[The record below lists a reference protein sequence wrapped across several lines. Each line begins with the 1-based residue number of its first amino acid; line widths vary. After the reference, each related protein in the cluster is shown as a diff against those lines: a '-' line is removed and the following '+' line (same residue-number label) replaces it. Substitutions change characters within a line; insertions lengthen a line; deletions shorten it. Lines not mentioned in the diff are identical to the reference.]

1 MTTWLSDLS
10 ANRHIKTY
18 VKDFLDVSGN
28 MTVRQSDDYNW
39 NSYGQLIKGVHEADS
54 NTEFG
59 LCVGLD
65 SSGTTM
71 IVGAV
76 TQDGGNTDTND
87 GAAIVYRF
95 DETTNLWYQ
104 LGDTLT
110 SSSASEYGQYVD
122 INDAGNRVMTVD
134 AAANSVEIYDL
145 SGTNWVNIGTIT
157 QHSLDYTGGRMS
169 GDGNTIVF
177 SNYAIDTLYMYR
189 YDGTTWLAIGTI
201 TGGSNAGYSPNLS
214 YDGNRVTYGD
224 VAANGNDG
232 TVKVFDYSGGV
243 TWTQVGS
250 TLTSPYTDAQFGTT
264 SDLSKDGSIVA
275 VGGSSKCIVAVYQF
289 SNDTNDWV
297 QMGSVLVGPGGF
309 DSGTQ
314 YGASVRLSDDGLTLA
329 VSEFLGDSPTLSDSG
344 SLFVYKYIN
353 GDWEQQ
359 GSTVYGAVENARIG
373 ANVGRGMDMNGDG
386 TKIAVGAY
394 YAFDKD
400 GYTQVYQWSQ
410 ASRENPMLDISGNEL
425 SVWAD
430 AESNPTNYR
439 QELISIVAAD
449 AYYGVSVSMNHDGT
463 IMGVGQATAT
473 AGTNSEGGILH
484 IYKYRNGIWK
494 ALSGGNIQGHLAST
508 QFGLTHALSKDGFTV
523 AGAGYYNATNT
534 PSTAG
539 SIRVFSYVNGTWTQ
553 KGDEIS
559 GTLQNENLG
568 VTSMD
573 MNGDGTVVVGYSN
586 LETVKVFQYSEDTN
600 TWTQMGGSLPKT
612 TGGDGTTGYPRR
624 VSLDEAGTTLVVGD
638 PRSNSDLGQTKI
650 YKFIDGSWTQLGSTI
665 DGDPGTNQFGTREG
679 CVTRLSDDGTIVA
692 TGSRFFAKDGTT
704 YNDGYMRVFKYVE
717 ARGDWV
723 QMGRTLYGDAGIGD
737 SFAYSM
743 DMSSDGKTLA
753 VGSPHG
759 DYESTNDGGTYV
771 FKYIDSLG
779 DWILLGLYSTSNDFI
794 GFPSQT
800 VDVDYMGR
808 QTALSGDGKRYA
820 SGSYSNHKVA
830 SYDILFEPAFKVTD
844 TEIRMTKPTYIRE
857 FYLQSSTNYYPIIYI
872 GERKNIY
879 RMYIRDENND
889 DSVAV
894 FASSFTESSD
904 DRIKG
909 DEVLITNATD
919 TLMKLR
925 PQTYKKYGNFDCSGT
940 YMVESGLIAQD
951 IWYNT
956 PELRHLVTLP
966 MNAEPLPLPEGIDTT
981 HDIQNDPDYT
991 NLGWGNDNASV
1002 NYTQLISFLIQS
1014 NQEQQ
1019 ELLDTQKSQI
1029 EDLLTRVT
1037 ALENPATV

>member
-28 MTVRQSDDYNW
+28 MTVRQSDDYKW
-39 NSYGQLIKGVHEADS
+39 NSYGQLIKGVHEGDNS
-54 NTEFG
+54 TQLGFS
-59 LCVGLD
+59 VGLD

-71 IVGAV
+71 IVGAID
-76 TQDGGNTDTND
+76 QDGGNTGTD
-87 GAAIVYRF
+87 GGVAIVYRY

-110 SSSASEYGQYVD
+110 SSTAVSYGQYVD
-122 INDAGNRVMTVD
+122 INDAGNRVMTAD
-134 AAANSVEIYDL
+134 TNPNIVEIYDL

-177 SNYAIDTLYMYR
+177 TDYTIDTQYMYR

-201 TGGSNAGYSPNLS
+201 TGGSNAAYSPNLS

-224 VAANGNDG
+224 IGAAQ
-232 TVKVFDYSGGV
+232 VKVYDYSSGI

-250 TLTSPYTDAQFGTT
+250 TLTSPVSSSNFGVA

-275 VGGSSKCIVAVYQF
+275 VGSSTKNIVAVYQF

-297 QMGSVLVGPGGF
+297 QMGSLLVGPGGF

-329 VSEFLGDSPTLSDSG
+329 VTEFLGDSDTGLSG
-344 SLFVYKYIN
+344 TGALFVYKYIN

-359 GSTVYGAVENARIG
+359 GSTVYGAVVDARIG
-373 ANVGRGMDMNGDG
+373 LTVGRALDMNGDG

-394 YAFDKD
+394 YAFGED
-400 GYTQVYQWSQ
+400 GYAQVFQWSKT
-410 ASRENPMLDISGNEL
+410 SRENSMLDVSGNEL

-430 AESNPTNYR
+430 AESNPANYR
-439 QELISIVAAD
+439 SEVIGSIVESNS
-449 AYYGVSVSMNHDGT
+449 YGASVSMNKDGT
-463 IMGVGQATAT
+463 IMAVGESGWSNNT
-473 AGTNSEGGILH
+473 GRVY
-484 IYKYRNGIWK
+484 IYKYRHGTWELLNGAIIYASLSQSSFGAAT
-494 ALSGGNIQGHLAST
+494 ALSND
-508 QFGLTHALSKDGFTV
+508 GLTIAI
-523 AGAGYYNATNT
+523 GAEK
-534 PSTAG
+534 PRG
-539 SIRVFSYVNGTWTQ
+539 SPNYTGLVYVYEFVNGTWTQ
-553 KGDEIS
+553 KGDAIE
-559 GTLQNENLG
+559 GTNSSESLG
-568 VTSMD
+568 IRGLD
-573 MNGDGTVVVGYSN
+573 MNGDGTVVAAQGDGAV
-586 LETVKVFQYSEDTN
+586 VKVFQYSEDTN
-600 TWTQMGGSLPKT
+600 TWTQMGVTLTAASASGI
-612 TGGDGTTGYPRR
+612 

-638 PRSNSDLGQTKI
+638 PGATPWGETKI

-665 DGDPGTNQFGTREG
+665 IGEHSARGDTVNDGN
-679 CVTRLSDDGTIVA
+679 VTRVSADGTIVA
-692 TGSRFFAKDGTT
+692 TGSRLYSKANTSA
-704 YNDGYMRVFKYVE
+704 DGYARVFKYVE

-723 QMGRTLYGDAGIGD
+723 QMGRTLYGDAGAGD
-737 SFAYSM
+737 NFAYSM
-743 DMSSDGKTLA
+743 DMSADGKTLA
-753 VGSPHG
+753 VGAPYQDIEQSG
-759 DYESTNDGGTYV
+759 DGTTYV
-771 FKYIDSLG
+771 YKYIDSLG
-779 DWILLGLYSTSNDFI
+779 DWMLLGHYHQDNTNR
-794 GFPSQT
+794 GFRP
-800 VDVDYMGR
+800 DVNATNLMGF
-808 QTALSGDGKRYA
+808 QTALSGDGTRYA
-820 SGSYSNHKVA
+820 SGSSTYNKVVT
-830 SYDILFEPAFKVTD
+830 YNILFEPAFKVTD
-844 TEIRMTKPTYIRE
+844 NEILMNKPTYINELRIPA
-857 FYLQSSTNYYPIIYI
+857 TNNYWATIYI
-872 GERKNIY
+872 EDWSLENRLYFRTYDNGTGMAIY
-879 RMYIRDENND
+879 
-889 DSVAV
+889 AG
-894 FASSFTESSD
+894 ASLLTSD

-966 MNAEPLPLPEGIDTT
+966 TNAEPLPLPEGIDTT

-1019 ELLDTQKSQI
+1019 ALIDTQKTQI

>member
-28 MTVRQSDDYNW
+28 MTVRQSDDYKW
-39 NSYGQLIKGVHEADS
+39 NSYGQLIKGVHEVDNATQLGFS
-54 NTEFG
+54 
-59 LCVGLD
+59 VGLD

-71 IVGAV
+71 IVGAIN
-76 TQDGGNTDTND
+76 QDGGSTGTD
-87 GAAIVYRF
+87 GGVAFVYRY

-110 SSSASEYGQYVD
+110 SSTAVSYGQYVD
-122 INDAGNRVMTVD
+122 INDAGNRVMTGD
-134 AAANSVEIYDL
+134 TAANSLYIYDL

-177 SNYAIDTLYMYR
+177 TNYPTDTQYMYR

-201 TGGSNAGYSPNLS
+201 TGGSNAAYSPNLS

-224 VAANGNDG
+224 AGAAQ
-232 TVKVFDYSGGV
+232 VKVYDYSGGI

-250 TLTSPYTDAQFGTT
+250 TLTSPVSSSNFGTT

-275 VGGSSKCIVAVYQF
+275 VGSSSKNLVAVYQF

-297 QMGSVLVGPGGF
+297 QMGSLLVSPGGF

-314 YGASVRLSDDGLTLA
+314 YGTSVRLSDDGLTLA
-329 VSEFLGDSPTLSDSG
+329 VTEFYSDSDTGLSDTG
-344 SLFVYKYIN
+344 ALFVYKYIN

-359 GSTVYGAVENARIG
+359 GSTVYGAVVDARIG
-373 ANVGRGMDMNGDG
+373 LTIGRGMDINGDG

-394 YAFDKD
+394 YAFGED
-400 GYTQVYQWSQ
+400 GYAQVFQWSQ
-410 ASRENPMLDISGNEL
+410 ASFENPMLDVSGNEL

-430 AESNPTNYR
+430 AESNPANYR
-439 QELISIVAAD
+439 SEQVGDTQYSDKQFGAT
-449 AYYGVSVSMNHDGT
+449 VSMNKDGT
-463 IMGVGQATAT
+463 IMCTGSPQGNSNSGSVRIFKWRNGSWEWLNGLQLQPFADITGGYFGTITALSHDGLTIAGGYNKDTTGGYGGAVGVWSMVNGSWVQKGNYIE
-473 AGTNSEGGILH
+473 GTNTGDQLGF
-484 IYKYRNGIWK
+484 R
-494 ALSGGNIQGHLAST
+494 
-508 QFGLTHALSKDGFTV
+508 GL
-523 AGAGYYNATNT
+523 
-534 PSTAG
+534 
-539 SIRVFSYVNGTWTQ
+539 
-553 KGDEIS
+553 
-559 GTLQNENLG
+559 
-568 VTSMD
+568 D
-573 MNGDGTVVVGYSN
+573 MNGDGTIVATFGS
-586 LETVKVFQYSEDTN
+586 LGWAKIFQYSEDTN
-600 TWTQMGGSLPKT
+600 TWTQMGGDLTVGATSDSALSFT
-612 TGGDGTTGYPRR
+612 RR
-624 VSLDEAGTTLVVGD
+624 VSLDEAGTTVVVGD
-638 PRSNSDLGQTKI
+638 PRSGTYGETKI

-665 DGDPGTNQFGTREG
+665 DGDPGTSSNGTLEG
-679 CVTRLSDDGTIVA
+679 CVTRLSADGTIVA
-692 TGSRFFAKDGTT
+692 TGSRFYSRDGNTGE
-704 YNDGYMRVFKYVE
+704 DGYLRVFKYVE

-723 QMGRTLYGDAGIGD
+723 QMGSTLYGDAGAAD
-737 SFAYSM
+737 NFAYSM

-753 VGSPHG
+753 VGAPYADHRSANCG
-759 DYESTNDGGTYV
+759 ATYV
-771 FKYIDSLG
+771 YKYIDSLG
-779 DWILLGLYSTSNDFI
+779 DWMLLSDYHPGNTNRGFTQVNSNEYQ
-794 GFPSQT
+794 G
-800 VDVDYMGR
+800 M
-808 QTALSGDGKRYA
+808 QTALSGDGTRFA
-820 SGSYSNHKVA
+820 TGSYLGLKVTV
-830 SYDILFEPAFKVTD
+830 YDVIFEPAFKVSD
-844 TEIRMTKPTYIRE
+844 TEIRMTKPTYIRD
-857 FYLQSSTNYYPIIYI
+857 LHIPAWTNHAPTIFVETWNNANALVFRSYDNGTVKLYAASY
-872 GERKNIY
+872 NI
-879 RMYIRDENND
+879 D
-889 DSVAV
+889 
-894 FASSFTESSD
+894 SD

-925 PQTYKKYGNFDCSGT
+925 PQTYKKYSKFDCSGT

-956 PELRHLVTLP
+956 PELRHLVSLP

-991 NLGWGNDNASV
+991 NLGWGNNAASV

-1019 ELLDTQKSQI
+1019 ELLDTQKTQI
-1029 EDLLTRVT
+1029 EDLITRVT